1 MPFICVIDTVCEGLV
16 ASWRDEDGKPVV
28 YPTREE
34 AEVDAHDV
42 QTTPEED
49 RDEDWE
55 PDEPDTVIEVVV
67 TPEKIYDPV
76 DGRIYWENT
85 K

>member
-1 MPFICVIDTVCEGLV
+1 MPFICVVDTVFDGRV

-28 YPTREE
+28 YEDKSE
-34 AEVDAHDV
+34 AEADAADI
-42 QTTPEED
+42 QIDEED

-55 PDEPDTVIEVVV
+55 PEEPDAVVEVVV

-76 DGRIYWENT
+76 DGRVYWE
-85 K
+85 KK